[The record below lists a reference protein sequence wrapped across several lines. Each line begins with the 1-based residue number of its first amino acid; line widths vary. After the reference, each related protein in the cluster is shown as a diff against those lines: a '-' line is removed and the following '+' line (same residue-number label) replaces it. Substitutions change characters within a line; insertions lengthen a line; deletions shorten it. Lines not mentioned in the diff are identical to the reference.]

1 MASRNE
7 EETSNTATAESY
19 NHHSSHVRFDLD
31 ESHRGDDLD
40 EALNE
45 TDEFLELS
53 TLSNQPST
61 SSLDSAVNGDMNHSR
76 SKSMDGT
83 AHDRR
88 AATKYFSR
96 WVKRLVCE
104 EKRTQEKKI
113 LIVSYSSTFSL
124 TTHMIL
130 LDNWVHSISRR
141 KMSGVVLNSSASL
154 RPFATVTTPKDF
166 CHLLGGDRV
175 INKVNSLR
183 CTNRSNRI
191 LSSIRF
197 WSRTMELPQSNV
209 CVPSDVGPMKCF
221 DMRMRSNLSLWSH
234 QKICKP
240 MPVRSLFE
248 TSIASIFHLVRR
260 IHSLCRSLR
269 QCSRRPIAYELFELW
284 TDLGYCQA
292 FSRTRWVD
300 RVVVFRRSSMV
311 SLLAVWAGWGHA
323 SENPKLPELLHRN
336 GIVFI
341 GKRMIFLLPIRN
353 QLAPFES
360 NRSTRTSHV
369 VARSV
374 VSSRTILCFSTN
386 FIWFYRWQDSIEY
399 HCSKCWCTNTAME
412 WLS

>member
-7 EETSNTATAESY
+7 EETSNAATAASH
-19 NHHSSHVRFDLD
+19 NHQSSHVRFDLD

-76 SKSMDGT
+76 SKSMNGT
-83 AHDRR
+83 DHDRR

-113 LIVSYSSTFSL
+113 LIVPYSSTISL

-130 LDNWVHSISRR
+130 LDNWVDLISSR
-141 KMSGVVLNSSASL
+141 KMSGVLLNSSASL
-154 RPFATVTTPKDF
+154 RPFATVTTPKEF
-166 CHLLGGDRV
+166 CQQLGGERV
-175 INKVNSLR
+175 INKVHWRR
-183 CTNRSNRI
+183 CTNRSNGI

-197 WSRTMELPQSNV
+197 WSRTMVLLPSNV
-209 CVPSDVGPMKCF
+209 CVLSDVGPMKCF
-221 DMRMRSNLSLWSH
+221 DTRMRSNLSPWSH

-240 MPVRSLFE
+240 MLVRALFG
-248 TSIASIFHLVRR
+248 TSIVSTFHLVRR

-269 QCSRRPIAYELFELW
+269 ECSRRPIAYELFELW

-292 FSRTRWVD
+292 FSRARWVNG
-300 RVVVFRRSSMV
+300 VFVFRRSFMV
-311 SLLAVWAGWGHA
+311 SFLAVWAGWGHA

-341 GKRMIFLLPIRN
+341 GEWTIFSSSIRY
-353 QLAPFES
+353 QDVPFES

-374 VSSRTILCFSTN
+374 VFGPTILCFMTN
-386 FIWFYRWQDSIEY
+386 FIFILQVTR
-399 HCSKCWCTNTAME
+399 
-412 WLS
+412 